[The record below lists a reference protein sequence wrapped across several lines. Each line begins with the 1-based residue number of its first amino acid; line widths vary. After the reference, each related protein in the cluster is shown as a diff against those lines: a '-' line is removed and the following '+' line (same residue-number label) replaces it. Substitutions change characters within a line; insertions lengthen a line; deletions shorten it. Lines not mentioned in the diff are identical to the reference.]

1 MKSLP
6 QLLNSKNFIM
16 VDDCQDAIE
25 LIERLSNIYDPDMVF
40 FDFETTGTNPFAEGF
55 EVLSVAFALDETSAW
70 FLPLGLGRWND
81 AERMTLDLK
90 MTDFLLSQC
99 PKVAQNIAYEDLVAR
114 VKYTHGKRVVNW
126 YYDTMVGAHV
136 ADERRGTTG
145 LDFQCFAHWGES
157 HKGIVE
163 VAKLRQA
170 PLPLVAEYNTMDVRV
185 LPILM
190 DLQDSRM
197 STGQAKAYN
206 FFHGCL
212 GDMIDA
218 QWVGLRV
225 DFEELG
231 RFETQAKE
239 RLAADKERFE
249 SHPIIEDFRRQRGR
263 NPKPSGD
270 DAIELIYRLG
280 SANVIQRTENGKP
293 AMDSATLGI
302 VAEDLDTPQETA
314 DLIEV
319 LGNISSYEKL
329 LSTYCNGLR
338 ELADKNGVIHP
349 SFMLHTTETYRSSS
363 ADPNFQNFPAR
374 DDFGALIRRCL
385 KPVYPFDLLLEGDV
399 KGSEL
404 AVSAMLSGDE
414 VMMDEVR
421 RDFDIHRYW
430 ASILLEKDED
440 KITKAERYIGKNG
453 MIFPLLYG
461 SYYVSIAKATG
472 LPERRVKMAEE
483 RFWKRYKATKRWQRE
498 QIEFYKKNLYV
509 ETPLGFRR
517 HAPLSNNQI
526 INSPIQATSF
536 HLLLAGIH
544 KVNAELN
551 SGRWDSKLCG
561 QIHDSA
567 YFATKLDGEANA
579 LLKMANAK
587 MTEIH
592 YGWQR
597 LPVSIEW
604 MAGTSMGSMKELS
617 L

>member
-280 SANVIQRTENGKP
+280 NANVIQRTENGKP

-314 DLIEV
+314 DLIDV

-363 ADPNFQNFPAR
+363 ADPNFQNFPKR

-385 KPVYPFDLLLEGDV
+385 KPVKPFDVL
-399 KGSEL
+399 
-404 AVSAMLSGDE
+404 LSGDIKAAE
-414 VMMDEVR
+414 WAVGAMLAEDDVMLGEI
-421 RDFDIHRYW
+421 RDGFDPHRYW
-430 ASILLEKDED
+430 ASRLLEKNEED
-440 KITKAERYIGKNG
+440 VTKADRYLGKNG
-453 MIFPLLYG
+453 IVFPWRYG
-461 SYYVSIAKATG
+461 AWYKSISAATG
-472 LPERRVKMAEE
+472 VREPHVDKVIKEIE
-483 RFWKRYKATKRWQRE
+483 KRYKRTAQFIKE
-498 QIEFYKKNLYV
+498 QVAFYKKNLYV

-517 HAPLSNNQI
+517 HAPLSKNQI
-526 INSPIQATSF
+526 LNTTAQATAF
-536 HLLLAGIH
+536 HLMLAGIH
-544 KVNAELN
+544 KTNAELN
-551 SGRWDSKLCG
+551 SGRWGGKLCG
-561 QIHDSA
+561 QIHDQVF
-567 YFATKLDGEANA
+567 FAASLDEADS
-579 LLKMANAK
+579 LLKMANGK

-592 YGWQR
+592 FPSWQT
-597 LPVSIEW
+597 LALQVDWE
-604 MAGTSMGSMKELS
+604 AGTSMGSMEKLD
-617 L
+617 